1 MEITGLHRSLYDPA
15 LYTSHVPQ
23 RLLIWSPYL
32 LVVILTLA
40 GVNII
45 LSTYRMSLIN
55 AMPPSGRLA
64 AMGVL
69 QVACIVS
76 LCEIWVQN
84 ASSIL
89 RRESRDANQQVGD
102 QTSRR

>member
-1 MEITGLHRSLYDPA
+1 MAITGLHQSFYGPA

-32 LVVILTLA
+32 LVVVLTLA
-40 GVNII
+40 GVNIS
-45 LSTYRMSLIN
+45 STHRMSLIN
-55 AMPPSGRLA
+55 AVPPSGGLA

-69 QVACIVS
+69 QVVCTVS

-89 RRESRDANQQVGD
+89 RRDPRDANLQVGD